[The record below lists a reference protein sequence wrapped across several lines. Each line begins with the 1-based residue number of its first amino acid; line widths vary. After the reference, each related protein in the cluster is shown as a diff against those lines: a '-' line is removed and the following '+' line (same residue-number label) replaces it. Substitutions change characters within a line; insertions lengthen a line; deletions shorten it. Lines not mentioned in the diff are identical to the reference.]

1 MQSRNTFSF
10 ICYSAT
16 LTSVAQSE
24 DEEKVA
30 ADDDVMGES
39 RRVGCRELVEFML
52 THTPPLPPP
61 QKHLNILKKK
71 FFHSLNIT
79 LVVTYKV

>member
-52 THTPPLPPP
+52 THTPPPTPPTETSEHFEEEIFSFI
-61 QKHLNILKKK
+61 KHHFSSNL
-71 FFHSLNIT
+71 
-79 LVVTYKV
+79 